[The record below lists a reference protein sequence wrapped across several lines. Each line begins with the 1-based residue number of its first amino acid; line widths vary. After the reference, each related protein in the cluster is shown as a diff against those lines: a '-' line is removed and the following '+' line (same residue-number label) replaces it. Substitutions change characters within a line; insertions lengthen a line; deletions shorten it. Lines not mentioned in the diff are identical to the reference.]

1 MHADNTIP
9 ILKFKCMNKCQRIKY
24 FNLLFDVV
32 VKLKLFKDTCLLA
45 IFCQTSIVYLETDAD
60 ELLIST
66 TNEEMRFEV
75 S

>member
-1 MHADNTIP
+1 
-9 ILKFKCMNKCQRIKY
+9 MNKHQRRKY

-32 VKLKLFKDTCLLA
+32 KLHLFKDAYLLA
-45 IFCQTSIVYLETDAD
+45 IFCHLDIVYLETDAD

-66 TNEEMRFEV
+66 ENQEMRFVV